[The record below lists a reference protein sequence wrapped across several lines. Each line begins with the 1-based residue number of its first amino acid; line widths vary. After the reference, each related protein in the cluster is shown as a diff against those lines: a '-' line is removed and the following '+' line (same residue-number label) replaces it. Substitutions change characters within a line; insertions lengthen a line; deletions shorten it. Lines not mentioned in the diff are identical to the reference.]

1 MTKAIFDIYSHYY
14 DLLYKDKNYLHEVKY
29 IKDLLR
35 HHGISKGNILEFGSG
50 TGKHGYLL
58 GKKGYNVHGVELSKD
73 MVSRIKTHSKFKC
86 QQGDIAKVNIDKSFD
101 AVISLFHVIS
111 YQTTDNQ
118 IKAVFEN
125 ASNHLTNDGLFIF
138 DIWYSPAVNYKK
150 PSVRVKRVKN
160 NKYSIIRIA
169 EPQCYPNNN
178 LVDVEYTFFVK
189 KLDDN
194 LITQFEEHHSL
205 RHFSISEI
213 DELAQLYDFK
223 RVDAQEFITKKNPSR
238 DTWGICI
245 TLKKN

>member
-1 MTKAIFDIYSHYY
+1 MFNIYGEYY
-14 DLLYKDKNYLHEVKY
+14 DLFYQEKDYKQETDY
-29 IKDLLR
+29 IIDLL
-35 HHGISKGNILEFGSG
+35 SKHKILNGNILEFGSG
-50 TGKHGYLL
+50 TGKHGCLL
-58 GKKGYNVHGVELSKD
+58 GESGFTVHGIELSNE
-73 MVSRIKTHSKFKC
+73 MVVRAKKHPKFIC
-86 QQGDIAKVNIDKSFD
+86 QQGDIAKVRINKSFD